1 MYQDQTRV
9 VYVQNQHG
17 PFRGLLTFI
26 LAVWALAY
34 PVLLL
39 LLPPLGP
46 IGLIL
51 GVAAGIFLFVPWV
64 VGLLIIGTI
73 RWFA

>member
-9 VYVQNQHG
+9 IYVEHQHG
-17 PFRGLLTFI
+17 PFRGPLTFI
-26 LAVWALAY
+26 LAIWALAY
-34 PVLLL
+34 PVILLL
-39 LLPPLGP
+39 LTPLGP

-51 GVAAGIFLFVPWV
+51 GVAAAVLLFVPWV
-64 VGLLIIGTI
+64 VGLLVIGAL